1 MGSPYRKLFNL
12 FAVSLLAFAIY
23 LNFIHKDEDESSAN
37 VATKTSATYVQ
48 AAAQQP
54 KQPVAVENA
63 KPAVKEEK
71 RN

>member
-23 LNFIHKDEDESSAN
+23 RNFIHKDEDDSAS
-37 VATKTSATYVQ
+37 VATKTSSTYVQ